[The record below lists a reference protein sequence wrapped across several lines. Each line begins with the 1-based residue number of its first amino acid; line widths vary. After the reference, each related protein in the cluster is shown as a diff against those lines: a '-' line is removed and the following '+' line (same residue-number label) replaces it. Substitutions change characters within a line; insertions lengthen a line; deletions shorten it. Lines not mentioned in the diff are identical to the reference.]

1 LELAAKAFAMHPR
14 RKDCTDAISALALAF
29 VVAGC
34 STNAGFGTPVS
45 GPNPVS
51 GNQGYGTS
59 PAPSVSGSYLPYDE
73 RPGGA
78 PVSYPSGSPQP
89 SPTPVPNTLSIVGAS
104 LRLAYDGS
112 AKDPVKAQRLLE
124 LSFALQ
130 NTTQNSAKIA
140 SLTAYSDKTALGDS
154 KVSVTAH
161 AGQTSEVA
169 EIALKTKDDPVK
181 YKEIM
186 ISFLDDAK
194 KMIGSA
200 KLDVPPMDMSFTALD
215 EKHPKG
221 PFSIDSAQIS
231 PIDVGQGPHFECTFA
246 VTNAGTTPISVSE
259 FDIKPPKGDP
269 VKLTIPL
276 AVPPRSVSGFISVV
290 VPYNGKS
297 LPAGSYGIS
306 AQQNGATAAKAS
318 AVLL

>member
-1 LELAAKAFAMHPR
+1 VAAKPFTMHSRTRSHPAAA
-14 RKDCTDAISALALAF
+14 TALALAF

-45 GPNPVS
+45 GPNPVN
-51 GNQGYGTS
+51 GNPVYGSS
-59 PAPSVSGSYLPYDE
+59 PGPSVSGSFAPYDE

-78 PVSYPSGSPQP
+78 PVVGPSGSPEP
-89 SPTPVPNTLSIVGAS
+89 SPTPAPNTLSIIGAS

-130 NTTQNSAKIA
+130 NTTQNSAQVA
-140 SLTAYSDKTALGDS
+140 SVAAYSDKTALGAS
-154 KVSVTAH
+154 KVLVTAK

-169 EIALKTKDDPVK
+169 AIALKTSDDPVK

-186 ISFLDDAK
+186 VNFLDDAK

-200 KLDVPPMDMSFTALD
+200 KLDVPPIDNSLTALD

-221 PFSIDSAQIS
+221 PFSIDSAEIS
-231 PIDVGQGPHFECTFA
+231 FIDVGKGPHFECTFA
-246 VTNAGTTPISVSE
+246 VTNASTTAINVTE

-269 VKLTIPL
+269 VKLAIPL
-276 AVPPRSVSGFISVV
+276 AVPPRSVSSFISVI

-297 LPAGSYGIS
+297 LPSGSYSIS